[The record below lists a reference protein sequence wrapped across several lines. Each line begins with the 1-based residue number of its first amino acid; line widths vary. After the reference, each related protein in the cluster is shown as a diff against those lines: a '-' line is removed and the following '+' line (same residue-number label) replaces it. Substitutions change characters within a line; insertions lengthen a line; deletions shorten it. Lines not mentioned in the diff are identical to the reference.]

1 MPYLACVARVA
12 IIYLTHQYFC
22 SKIVCMTTRSIS
34 MPQNLTF
41 HDVMRWSD
49 EDCRRFLEVMRWGD
63 NPTCPKCG
71 SENPYRITRK
81 SRTKNHVSHLFK
93 CRECKRQ
100 FSTTVGTIF
109 EDSKIPLHK
118 WFAAIYLMCAS
129 KKSISA
135 HQVHRT
141 INITYKSAWFMCHRI
156 RQAMTDSDDFPFSG
170 IVEADETYV
179 GSKTRRGH
187 KVMHERIKDEE
198 QMGLRPKTKY
208 QPLAGKTPVF
218 GMLER
223 GGRVR
228 SQVVDA
234 PRAENLRPIILDNV
248 DVQKT
253 MLITDRHSAYR
264 NMKHDLPHEA
274 VNHEI
279 EYVRRDDPSIH
290 TQNIE
295 SYWSIF
301 KRGVIGTFH
310 HVSTGYLPM
319 YLREFDFRA
328 NRRKITDGE
337 RFASLMSQTRGR
349 LLWYC
354 KTEQHANPY
363 A

>member
-1 MPYLACVARVA
+1 MP
-12 IIYLTHQYFC
+12 TD
-22 SKIVCMTTRSIS
+22 
-34 MPQNLTF
+34 LTF
-41 HDVMRWSD
+41 HSVMRWSD
-49 EDCRRFLEVMRWGD
+49 DECRRFLETMRWGD
-63 NPTCPKCG
+63 NPVCPKCG
-71 SENPYRITRK
+71 GEKPYRITRK

-135 HQVHRT
+135 HQLHRT
-141 INITYKSAWFMCHRI
+141 LAITYKSAWFMCHRI
-156 RQAMTDSDDFPFSG
+156 REAMADSDDTPFSG
-170 IVEADETYV
+170 IVEVDETYV
-179 GSKTRRGH
+179 GAKTRRGH
-187 KVMHERIKDEE
+187 KVWHERIKDEE
-198 QMGLRPKTKY
+198 EMGLRTKTPRRA
-208 QPLAGKTPVF
+208 PLDGKTTVF

-223 GGRVR
+223 GGRVK

-234 PRAENLRPIILDNV
+234 PKVENLRPIILGNV
-248 DVQKT
+248 DPEKT
-253 MLITDRHSAYR
+253 LLISDRHPAYR
-264 NMKHDLPHEA
+264 NMKRDLPHET
-274 VNHEI
+274 VNHEL
-279 EYVRRDDPSIH
+279 EYVRRDMPDVH

-295 SYWSIF
+295 NYWSIF

-310 HVSTGYLPM
+310 HIGEGYLPM

-337 RFASLMSQTRGR
+337 RFASLMSQTQGR
-349 LLWYC
+349 LTWYC
-354 KTEQHANPY
+354 RTEQPANPY